1 MTCGVTCGAK
11 RPPAGGGTP
20 LLTTQG
26 RAWRRG
32 SADGRLPASSSAHR
46 SEPRLA
52 SRRVTPTGGGLRAAS
67 RPRAASGGPGAH
79 AEKREPT
86 HALADAEQAPHA
98 SHHLFLQDG
107 AQACP
112 RDGAVRQSV
121 GVGATHLN
129 HDQHLCDTFLERSV
143 TNSCAIPCHHLAE
156 KSVR

>member
-1 MTCGVTCGAK
+1 
-11 RPPAGGGTP
+11 
-20 LLTTQG
+20 
-26 RAWRRG
+26 
-32 SADGRLPASSSAHR
+32 
-46 SEPRLA
+46 
-52 SRRVTPTGGGLRAAS
+52 GGLRAAS

-129 HDQHLCDTFLERSV
+129 HDQHLCDTF
-143 TNSCAIPCHHLAE
+143 NSCSSSCNLCRWTCCAASTAGRCVCCLPCSTRRRVCRQHRPLDAANACA
-156 KSVR
+156 SSSSCQSSRSTWR